1 LLNLKNTLK
10 VAFKVI
16 VAAVWML
23 GTQVI
28 SIAGFMGF
36 MVMPLLLWVLVL
48 PNNSYATYELSG
60 IFLGGISVS
69 GIIFYSGFIIFCA
82 SLIQWFWYRHKKEK
96 FFTKGLYSKVR
107 HPQFLGIILVSL
119 GLTVGLL
126 TIIDNWD
133 LVTPFLRLPHWSLSM
148 NELIGLWFLQ
158 VLGYI
163 AFALVEERGLSK
175 KFPEFK
181 DYKQKVP
188 LLLPVKKP
196 KMIPEAVFTIMLV
209 LVVCAILFL
218 LPYNLLFWLHLP

>member
-1 LLNLKNTLK
+1 MFSQKNKLLIL
-10 VAFKVI
+10 FKAI

-36 MVMPLLLWVLVL
+36 MVMPLLLWVLIL
-48 PNNSYATYELSG
+48 PSNTYALYELSG
-60 IFLGGISVS
+60 IFLGISVG

-126 TIIDNWD
+126 TIIDNWG
-133 LVTPFLRLPHWSLSM
+133 LVTPFLHLPNWHLGM
-148 NELIGLWFLQ
+148 NELVGLWFLQ

-163 AFALVEERGLSK
+163 AFALVEEQSLSK
-175 KFPEFK
+175 RFPQFK

-196 KMIPEAVFTIMLV
+196 KMIPEPVFTVILV
-209 LVVCAILFL
+209 LAVCAILFL
-218 LPYNLLFWLHLP
+218 LPYNLIFRFHIP

>member
-1 LLNLKNTLK
+1 LYNLKNTLK
-10 VAFKVI
+10 VAFKSI

-28 SIAGFMGF
+28 SIAGFYGF
-36 MVMPLLLWVLVL
+36 MVMPLLLWVLVF
-48 PNNSYATYELSG
+48 PNRRYSQYELSG
-60 IFLGGISVS
+60 IFLHGLSLS
-69 GIIFYSGFIIFCA
+69 GIIFYSGLLIFGI
-82 SLIQWFWYRHKKEK
+82 SFIQWFWYRQKKEK

-119 GLTVGLL
+119 GLTVDLL
-126 TIIDNWD
+126 TVSVNWG
-133 LVTPFLRLPHWSLSM
+133 LVTPFLHLPRWYLS
-148 NELIGLWFLQ
+148 NFDLLGLWFLQ

-163 AFALVEERGLSK
+163 AFALVEEQSMSK

-196 KMIPEAVFTIMLV
+196 KMIPEAAFTIMLI
-209 LVVCAILFL
+209 LAVCGILLL
-218 LPYNLLFWLHLP
+218 LPYNLFRFHLP